1 MVHRPKYCNYLFFL
15 PFYYIANIIYN
26 KGKYYPFIYV
36 SDGKRTPE
44 PIQLN
49 GDENLE
55 NLITSLKNVVTPN
68 FVNGLM
74 TNPN

>member
-1 MVHRPKYCNYLFFL
+1 MKGNKTFDVQ
-15 PFYYIANIIYN
+15 ANIIYN